1 MQNEKYGFSRGPDRF
16 APVRV
21 GEEIDVTIEG
31 NGEKGDGIAKVN
43 GFVIFVPNV
52 SKGDTVKIKITKVLK
67 KVGFAEVVGSSS
79 GDSNTESQEDAPSE
93 DYSEEEA
100 SGSDEGSGDS
110 EEKKTYEDSED
121 F

>member
-1 MQNEKYGFSRGPDRF
+1 MQNEKYGFNRGPDRF

-43 GFVIFVPNV
+43 GFVIFIPNV
-52 SKGDTVKIKITKVLK
+52 SRGDSVRIKVTKVLK
-67 KVGFAEVVGSSS
+67 KVGFGEVVGSSS
-79 GDSNTESQEDAPSE
+79 GDSSSESQEDTTSD

-100 SGSDEGSGDS
+100 SDSDDS
-110 EEKKTYEDSED
+110 QEEKSYEDSED

>member
-16 APVRV
+16 APVKV

-52 SKGDTVKIKITKVLK
+52 SKGDNVKIRVTKVLK

-79 GDSNTESQEDAPSE
+79 GDSNTKSQDESSSE
-93 DYSEEEA
+93 DYSEDES
-100 SGSDEGSGDS
+100 SGSDESS
-110 EEKKTYEDSED
+110 EDTEEEKTYEDSED

>member
-52 SKGDTVKIKITKVLK
+52 SKGDTVKIKVTKVLK

-79 GDSNTESQEDAPSE
+79 GDSSTEGQEDVPSE
-93 DYSEEEA
+93 DYSEDDSNESDDA
-100 SGSDEGSGDS
+100 SDDS
-110 EEKKTYEDSED
+110 EEEKTYEDSED

>member
-67 KVGFAEVVGSSS
+67 KVGFAEVVGSST
-79 GDSNTESQEDAPSE
+79 GESSLDVRDETTSE
-93 DYSEEEA
+93 DYSESESDDSE
-100 SGSDEGSGDS
+100 GSDNS
-110 EEKKTYEDSED
+110 EEEKTYEDSED